1 MTPRAAA
8 ARYARALFD
17 VALKERLD
25 PERIDAELRTF
36 REIVASHA
44 QLQRVFA
51 NPAVPPARKRA
62 AVEQLVAIERV
73 SAPVAR
79 LLALLAER
87 DRLALLDD
95 LTQAFTER
103 LMDHQQVVRA
113 EVTTAVELP
122 PDRVNALRQGLARA
136 TGRQVRL
143 AARVDPS
150 IVGGAVT
157 RIGSTVYD
165 GSVTTQLAKLKERLT
180 QADT

>member
-17 VALKERLD
+17 VAVKERLD
-25 PERIDAELRTF
+25 PERIETELRTF
-36 REIVASHA
+36 RDLVAGHA
-44 QLQRVFA
+44 QLQRIFA

-73 SAPVAR
+73 SPPVTR
-79 LLALLAER
+79 LLTMLAER
-87 DRLALLDD
+87 DRLTLLDD
-95 LTQAFTER
+95 LAQAYRER

-113 EVTTAVELP
+113 EVTTAIELP
-122 PDRVNALRQGLARA
+122 PDRINALEQGIARA

-143 AARVDPS
+143 ATKVDPS